1 MRKVWSI
8 LLAVLML
15 VSALPL
21 GAFSMVVG
29 AEDAP
34 TTPTIW
40 ADQVGGYA
48 GDTVSVAVQMS
59 NNPGVA
65 GWQVYVGFDT
75 NTLELIAQTK
85 SSLWTVSGAN
95 YGFGK
100 IDKQSPANCIWA
112 EFSNG
117 VNYDMNGVM
126 FTLTFKIKEGAEGG
140 VYPLDV
146 YVKTQDD
153 VCDVEYH
160 TIPVD
165 LVDGSVE
172 VYEHVAGVELDSAV
186 LNLKNGETAAL
197 TPVFTPSTAYNKNVY
212 WYSDNA
218 EVATVAADGTVTAI
232 KRGTATISAITE
244 DGGYTATATVNVT
257 CANLVHYAAVA
268 PDHYNTGNV
277 EYWHCENCGGYFT
290 DAAGTSEV
298 SAEDIVVDVI
308 PHSYSDAWTYND
320 ATHWNECSCGAKN
333 NEAAHSYDNACDT
346 TCVCGFVR
354 AGVPHVFDGL
364 TDGYCNECGATRVV
378 TKFELTAPYTR
389 VYAKGNDTLDRTGGY
404 VDVAYAD
411 GAEGR
416 VDLAD
421 AIITGYNS
429 AEANMQTLTVIVGSG
444 SATYTVQVV
453 DGDLPTIRVD
463 VAEKAFIG
471 KEITATV
478 YIDNNPGLVSLK
490 LAIDYDTTKLELTKA
505 EAGEGFAGDDMF
517 YGPLTAPFIANW
529 INSLNPNNTTSGV
542 FVTLTFKVKDDA
554 IEGTTPITV
563 RYDEGDLFNYGMET
577 VLFNT
582 VNAETAVR
590 KCLPGDLNNDG
601 NINIK
606 DLGLMQQRL
615 NGWDVAYEE
624 SAADL
629 NGDGNINIKDL
640 GLLQQYLNGWDI
652 EFK

>member
-1 MRKVWSI
+1 MKKVWSI

-29 AEDAP
+29 AEGVP
-34 TTPTIW
+34 TAPTIW
-40 ADQVGGYA
+40 ADHVGGYA
-48 GDTVSVAVQMS
+48 GDTVTVAVQMA
-59 NNPGVA
+59 NNPGLA
-65 GWQVYVGFDT
+65 GWLIDVAFDEAA
-75 NTLELIAQTK
+75 LELTAQARGDAFAGIG
-85 SSLWTVSGAN
+85 SLSFNKIENQSPTNCLWYEFVSGNN
-95 YGFGK
+95 YT
-100 IDKQSPANCIWA
+100 N
-112 EFSNG
+112 NG
-117 VNYDMNGVM
+117 VL
-126 FTLTFKIKEGAEGG
+126 FTLTFKIKENAQGG
-140 VYPLDV
+140 TYPITVYCSDSENLC
-146 YVKTQDD
+146 T
-153 VCDVEYH
+153 
-160 TIPVD
+160 VD
-165 LVDGSVE
+165 GEIVDFDMINGSVE
-172 VYEHVAGVELDSAV
+172 VYEHVAGVALDPAV

-197 TPVFTPSTAYNKNVY
+197 APVFTPETAYNKNVS
-212 WYSDNA
+212 WASDNTA
-218 EVATVAADGTVTAI
+218 VATVAEDGTVTAI
-232 KRGTATISAITE
+232 KRGTATITVTTE

-290 DAAGTSEV
+290 DAAGTAEV

-308 PHSYSDAWTYND
+308 PHSYSDAWTYDD
-320 ATHWNECSCGAKN
+320 ATHWNACSCGAKN
-333 NEAAHSYDNACDT
+333 NEAAHVYDNACDT
-346 TCVCGFVR
+346 TCVCGYVR
-354 AGVPHVFDGL
+354 ESVPHVFDGL

-378 TKFELTAPYTR
+378 TKFELTTPYTR
-389 VYAKGNDTLDRTGGY
+389 VYAMGNDTLDLTGGY

-421 AIITGYNS
+421 AIITGYDS
-429 AEANMQTLTVIVGSG
+429 AVAGMQTLTVIVGSG

-453 DGDLPTIRVD
+453 EGDLPTIRVE
-463 VAEKAFIG
+463 VAQKAFIG

-478 YIDNNPGLVSLK
+478 YVDNNPGLVSLR
-490 LAIDYDTTKLELTKA
+490 LAIDYDTSKLELIKA

-517 YGPLTAPFIANW
+517 YGPLTAPFNANW
-529 INSLNPNNTTSGV
+529 INALNPNNTNSGV

-554 IEGTTPITV
+554 VEGPTPITV
-563 RYDEGDLFNYGMET
+563 RYDDDDLFNYDFEP

-582 VNAETAVR
+582 VNAETEVR

-601 NINIK
+601 KINIR
-606 DLGLMQQRL
+606 DLGLLQQHL
-615 NGWDVAYEE
+615 NGWNVTFEE

-629 NGDGNINIKDL
+629 NGDGKLNIRDL